1 MYVVVIIIVYWGLH
15 NPTPHLELLLPTAL
29 ELLGG
34 KAHRAGTFN
43 EISSTFQHQCG
54 VLVGGP
60 RVFWLN
66 NQRYYILGPETW
78 LLSV

>member
-1 MYVVVIIIVYWGLH
+1 VVPACGGDY
-15 NPTPHLELLLPTAL
+15 NCLLGAAQ
-29 ELLGG
+29 LLGG

-54 VLVGGP
+54 VFVGGP